1 MLPRESSTETIFHSG
16 ATMADSSFGVTNPLP
31 NALAYRIPE
40 VRLMGGP
47 GKTRIYELAA
57 EGKLRLVRVGGRTLI
72 DGDSL
77 RSLLREGC

>member
-1 MLPRESSTETIFHSG
+1 MAATAHSP
-16 ATMADSSFGVTNPLP
+16 TKKLQCVRPPPLP

-40 VRLMGGP
+40 SRLLGGP
-47 GKTRIYELAA
+47 GKTRIYELAQ

-77 RSLLREGC
+77 RALLRDGCE